1 MRSTRV
7 ERKKPDRKSK
17 SELKKESGRWRPTT
31 RQVFWAIGVVV
42 TLITIALLVVQ
53 LYPGLWGDVSREPV
67 AMLKGRVAT
76 LIGIGVALTVLIV
89 LLTMGSASLG
99 WTGFRG
105 KTLWDLLQ
113 LLIVPLVLVGIG
125 LLFEMQQADRQQAME
140 EQQRVLA
147 EQRAQDEALQAYL
160 DQMSHLLLEKDL
172 LDSKEGSAVRTLARA
187 RTFAVMQ
194 RLDAEHN
201 KTVARFLSES
211 KLIEIDGTTISLLRG
226 ASLEHADLAGVDL
239 RFADLSTADLQGANL
254 HMASLKH
261 ANLSDVHL
269 SRTTDLTN
277 ANLEAADLKN
287 ADMRGAKLT
296 NAKLKL
302 TDFSADLSSAFPDW
316 TGLTNANLSSAFMVG
331 ANLHM
336 ASLKH
341 ANLTNADLSEANLTN
356 ARGVTQ
362 ETLEKQAKDLEGATM
377 PTGQIL
383 ATVFEPAFAYEM
395 GEDWDRP
402 PETSDQVFSIYNFSQ
417 VRTGEYLPRLLFT
430 HPSEVFDPSNPAEE
444 LPAPENAAAWV
455 SWFQRHPNLDI
466 SKPVPVTVGGASGK
480 RIDVTLSPTPENY
493 SRDLCGKLA
502 CVPLY
507 PISGGGIKSSE
518 GWKYRFA
525 IVDVGG
531 ETVLIEAAAPEHKF
545 DKFIPKARK
554 VLDTVEW
561 NGGEARASSGEKR

>member
-1 MRSTRV
+1 MVGYDGARNVRDEEHPCGTEEARPEEQVGVEEGIRSLATDDAAGVLGYR
-7 ERKKPDRKSK
+7 RGGNPDNNSPA
-17 SELKKESGRWRPTT
+17 SCS
-31 RQVFWAIGVVV
+31 
-42 TLITIALLVVQ
+42 AL
-53 LYPGLWGDVSREPV
+53 PWP
-67 AMLKGRVAT
+67 
-76 LIGIGVALTVLIV
+76 
-89 LLTMGSASLG
+89 LG
-99 WTGFRG
+99 GCIKRTGCDAQRTG
-105 KTLWDLLQ
+105 CDTDRNRR
-113 LLIVPLVLVGIG
+113 VPLVLVGIG

-239 RFADLSTADLQGANL
+239 RFADLSTADLQ
-254 HMASLKH
+254 
-261 ANLSDVHL
+261 
-269 SRTTDLTN
+269 
-277 ANLEAADLKN
+277 
-287 ADMRGAKLT
+287 
-296 NAKLKL
+296 
-302 TDFSADLSSAFPDW
+302 
-316 TGLTNANLSSAFMVG
+316 G